1 MSKKKER
8 HDTHNKGGGIDRRK
22 FIEGVGM
29 AAAATTLGGLKAG
42 QALAAEESAAVSM
55 RARVL
60 QDSPIV
66 MLWRRVTDLKE
77 TRRFVDTNLRMP
89 LIGQDQISVI
99 YDAGIVMV
107 GYAIQDDAVQ
117 KVAAGS
123 ACSIESPLAV
133 PLQNNPASAMV
144 MAPLD
149 FDNSVRIVFAG
160 RGKTPLF
167 RTEIGETLS
176 FMDDDG
182 NYSAFYH
189 PYTFAYKGKAG
200 EKLAALMRNR
210 TKPAI
215 VPASLDNKRVQHPNI
230 PNPVVS
236 FELMVSDL
244 AKSRKFY
251 ADVLG
256 LEPLST
262 GSHEAKFDSGSLI
275 LTLKSEP
282 SNMLVRF
289 LKRTGRLRADWIVFH
304 VNDIKAKTRALKERG
319 VHFPHGIET
328 SEVGHVAYFND
339 PDGYSF
345 NLWQPSGKPKGI
357 DLYPVLRRILKETA
371 KSPA

>member
-1 MSKKKER
+1 MSKKER
-8 HDTHNKGGGIDRRK
+8 SDTNGKGKGIDRRK
-22 FIEGVGM
+22 FIEGVGL
-29 AAAATTLGGLKAG
+29 ATAATTLGGLKAG
-42 QALAAEESAAVSM
+42 QVLAAEESAAVST

-60 QDSPIV
+60 QNSPIV
-66 MLWRRVTDLKE
+66 LLWRRVTDLRE
-77 TRRFVDTNLRMP
+77 TRKFVDTNLRMP
-89 LIGQDQISVI
+89 LIGQDQISAI
-99 YDAGIVMV
+99 YDAGVVMV
-107 GYAIQDDAVQ
+107 GYAIQDSAVER
-117 KVAAGS
+117 AATN
-123 ACSIESPLAV
+123 ACSVESPLAV

-160 RGKTPLF
+160 RGTTPLF
-167 RTEIGETLS
+167 RTELGETLS

-189 PYTFAYKGKAG
+189 PYTFAFKGKAG
-200 EKLAALMRNR
+200 EKLAALMRSR
-210 TKPAI
+210 TAPAI

-230 PNPVVS
+230 PNPVIS

-244 AKSRKFY
+244 AKSKKFY

-256 LEPLST
+256 LEPLSD
-262 GSHEAKFDSGSLI
+262 GPNEAKFDSGSLI

-328 SEVGHVAYFND
+328 SEVGHVAYFTD

-371 KSPA
+371 RTSA